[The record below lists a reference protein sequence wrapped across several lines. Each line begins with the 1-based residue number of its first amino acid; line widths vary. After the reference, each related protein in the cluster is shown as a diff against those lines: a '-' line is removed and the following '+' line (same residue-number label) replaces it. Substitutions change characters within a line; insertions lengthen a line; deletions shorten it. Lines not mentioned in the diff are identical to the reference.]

1 MPKKL
6 ENMKNI
12 KTNEQKQP
20 SKKKLTILTILWI
33 LSIISFLLLM
43 TDFFRESPF
52 KSSYI
57 GFYMILFASTF
68 GIIKI
73 YSDYQKTKPNE

>member
-1 MPKKL
+1 
-6 ENMKNI
+6 MKNI
-12 KTNEQKQP
+12 KTNEQKPP
-20 SKKKLTILTILWI
+20 SKKKLTILTILWFFSTI
-33 LSIISFLLLM
+33 TFLLLM
-43 TDFFRESPF
+43 TDFLKESPF

-73 YSDYQKTKPNE
+73 YSDYQKTKPIE

>member
-1 MPKKL
+1 
-6 ENMKNI
+6 MKNI
-12 KTNEQKQP
+12 KTNEQKPP
-20 SKKKLTILTILWI
+20 SKKKLRIFTILW
-33 LSIISFLLLM
+33 LFSTIIFLLLM
-43 TDFFRESPF
+43 TDFLKESPF

-73 YSDYQKTKPNE
+73 YADYRKANPIE